1 MSCNHISFPPRSRI
15 GRRFF
20 QTCFSPLVPYQTQ
33 MNLYS
38 QLFFVNMAWFSSH
51 APNEFFVNRWF
62 WLSKTV
68 WIILCCEWA
77 PKLGALISLRVVVVV
92 CACLCGQSHC
102 LLQTRNSSCFQHSSS
117 SLVIEKNRN
126 SHHCFVAVGKA
137 HSSSSS
143 RISPGSFNQMHVMI
157 SIAIRNDR
165 NYFPLEQTTLSTS
178 SYWTIL
184 SLVTLKPRLTTK
196 IQSNWM
202 DHTSMI

>member
-1 MSCNHISFPPRSRI
+1 
-15 GRRFF
+15 
-20 QTCFSPLVPYQTQ
+20 

-38 QLFFVNMAWFSSH
+38 QLFFVNMAWFSSR

-137 HSSSSS
+137 HSSNSS

-202 DHTSMI
+202 DHTSTT